1 MSIPFIPGNHTHR
14 QTEKSLTRHKCTFVF
29 FICFICNSTGSVEQ
43 QTILKLILFVDSTD
57 CYTRRIFNY
66 TSISIVLGTQTN
78 KPIQNLTQ
86 LIVTCKNI
94 FCHAQKYFL
103 CAAYLSV
110 SRARRTSARSCSSSP
125 LSSAMSLVVVAAS
138 PPHSVTITS
147 SNSNSIILVL
157 LCPQCQRQKS
167 RITDFNC
174 ACGFDATVGRI

>member
-1 MSIPFIPGNHTHR
+1 MMRGISHTHR
-14 QTEKSLTRHKCTFVF
+14 QTEKSLTRHKCTLVF
-29 FICFICNSTGSVEQ
+29 FICFICNSTSTGSVEK

-57 CYTRRIFNY
+57 CCTGRIFNY
-66 TSISIVLGTQTN
+66 TSISIVHGTQTN

-125 LSSAMSLVVVAAS
+125 LSSAMSLVLVAAS
-138 PPHSVTITS
+138 PPHSVTITG
-147 SNSNSIILVL
+147 SNNNSIIPL
-157 LCPQCQRQKS
+157 LTSQCQRQKS
-167 RITDFNC
+167 RITYFNY
-174 ACGFDATVGRI
+174 GSEF